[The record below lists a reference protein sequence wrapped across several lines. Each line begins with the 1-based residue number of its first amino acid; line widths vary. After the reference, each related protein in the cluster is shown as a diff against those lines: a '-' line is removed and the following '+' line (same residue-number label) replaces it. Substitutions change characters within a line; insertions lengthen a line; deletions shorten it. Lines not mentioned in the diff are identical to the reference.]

1 MKAFILTRQSSSDS
15 NDPEESLSL
24 DVQVKECKAL
34 AKSKDIEVIDVF
46 KEPNTSG
53 RLFPQGYE
61 ALAAQDIIY
70 MNWCRETRKIGQYR
84 KGLGEIL
91 RRLDEVD
98 CIICYDI
105 TRFFRPLNGS
115 YLSNL
120 LTQTLQANG
129 VKLLTVREG
138 EIDFSRFTDS
148 LVSSL
153 TSQINSEQ
161 LLIQRDKAKSAL
173 KKLRDAGEFHSG
185 LSHAFGYRHTGRRFE
200 VVIDEEEAKIVR
212 DIFRLYNNSASMSE
226 ITQHIFRTY
235 GEKYSSMCNN
245 VALRRIIKKPVY
257 AGYMFN
263 SEGELIKCKQT
274 EGKEIIDLA
283 TWLAAYKKYESR
295 MTRTLRPKKD
305 TWLPLSPYMWCGHC
319 GSKMYIRIGDKG
331 LYFYAC
337 MRHLRIGG
345 ERCGNAIDIDKDEV
359 YGVGLHQA
367 IRPILLALAIEKMKN
382 SKSTSEI
389 ESKISVIDMKLSE
402 NAKKEKKFTDM
413 FMSASMSEE
422 VYDNAMKELK
432 QKNESLKKERMQL
445 EREKQ
450 SDPTTFE
457 WTKLQMKFR
466 GDRLSNAEFETL
478 ANELIKKIVVF
489 KEFIEVKTT
498 MGDVT
503 IPRWHYWKWHLI
515 CNFKLEMRKQQ
526 AAVYFYKGKA
536 RIITAKERESAKM
549 FAVLGNV
556 KLFSID

>member
-53 RLFPQGYE
+53 RLFPCNYE

-70 MNWCRETRKIGQYR
+70 MNWCKETRKTGQYR

-120 LTQTLQANG
+120 LTQTLQVNG

-138 EIDFSRFTDS
+138 EIDFGKFTDS

-161 LLIQRDKAKSAL
+161 LLIQREKAISAL
-173 KKLRDAGEFHSG
+173 KKLRDNGEFHSG
-185 LSHAFGYRHTGRRFE
+185 LSHAFGYKHTGRRFE

-212 DIFRLYNNSASMSE
+212 DIFRLFNSAASLSE
-226 ITQHIFRTY
+226 ITQYLFKTY
-235 GEKYSSMCNN
+235 GEKYRSICYHI
-245 VALRRIIKKPVY
+245 ALRRIIRKPVY

-263 SEGELIKCKQT
+263 SDGELIRCKQT
-274 EGKEIIDLA
+274 EGKEIIDLQ
-283 TWLAAYKKYESR
+283 TWMTAYKKLESR
-295 MTRTLRPKKD
+295 KQRVLRPKRD

-319 GSKMYIRIGDKG
+319 GSKMLIKIGAG
-331 LYFYAC
+331 RLYYYTC
-337 MRHLRIGG
+337 NKHLRFGG
-345 ERCGNAIDIDKDEV
+345 ENCKNGIDIDKDEK

-367 IRPILLALAIEKMKN
+367 IKPLLLALAIEKMKN
-382 SKSTSEI
+382 SKSTSDI
-389 ESKISVIDMKLSE
+389 EEKISVIEMKLNE
-402 NAKKEKKFTDM
+402 TAKKEKKFTEM
-413 FMSASMSEE
+413 YMSASMSEE
-422 VYDNAMKELK
+422 VYDTAMKELK
-432 QKNESLKKERMQL
+432 LKTDSLKKERMKL
-445 EREKQ
+445 EREMQ
-450 SDPTTFE
+450 SDPSEFE
-457 WTKLQMKFR
+457 WTKLMMKFR
-466 GDRLSNAEFETL
+466 GDALTEAEYEL
-478 ANELIKKIVVF
+478 LVNELIKKIVVY

-503 IPRWHYWKWHLI
+503 LPRYHYWKWHLV
-515 CNFKLEMRKQQ
+515 CNFHLEMKKQK

-536 RIITAKERESAKM
+536 RIIRDYSNAEKIGQ
-549 FAVLGNV
+549 LGDV
-556 KLFSID
+556 GFFMCD

>member
-34 AKSKDIEVIDVF
+34 AKSNDIEVIDVF

-53 RLFPQGYE
+53 RLFPCNYE

-70 MNWCRETRKIGQYR
+70 LNWCKETRKIGQYR

-120 LTQTLQANG
+120 LTQTLQVNG

-185 LSHAFGYRHTGRRFE
+185 LSHAFGYKHTGRRFE

-212 DIFRLYNNSASMSE
+212 DIFRLYNSAASLSE
-226 ITQHIFRTY
+226 ITQYLFKTY
-235 GEKYSSMCNN
+235 GEKYRSICYH
-245 VALRRIIKKPVY
+245 VALRRIIRKPVY

-263 SEGELIKCKQT
+263 SDGELIRCKQT
-274 EGKEIIDLA
+274 EGKEIIDLQ
-283 TWLAAYKKYESR
+283 TWMTAYKKLESR
-295 MTRTLRPKKD
+295 KQRVLRPKRD

-319 GSKMYIRIGDKG
+319 GSKMLIKIGAG
-331 LYFYAC
+331 RLYYYTC
-337 MRHLRIGG
+337 NKHLRFGG
-345 ERCGNAIDIDKDEV
+345 ENCKNGIDIDKDEK

-367 IRPILLALAIEKMKN
+367 IKPLLLALAIEKMKN
-382 SKSTSEI
+382 SKSTSDI
-389 ESKISVIDMKLSE
+389 EEKISVIEMKLNE
-402 NAKKEKKFTDM
+402 TAKKEKKFTEM
-413 FMSASMSEE
+413 YMSASMSEE
-422 VYDNAMKELK
+422 VYDTAMKELK
-432 QKNESLKKERMQL
+432 LKTDSLKKERMKL
-445 EREKQ
+445 EREMQ
-450 SDPTTFE
+450 SDPSEFE

-466 GDRLSNAEFETL
+466 GDALTEAEYEFL
-478 ANELIKKIVVF
+478 VNELIKKIVVY

-503 IPRWHYWKWHLI
+503 LPRYHYWKWHLV
-515 CNFKLEMRKQQ
+515 CNFILEMKKQK

-536 RIITAKERESAKM
+536 RIIRDYSNAEKIGQ
-549 FAVLGNV
+549 LGEVN
-556 KLFSID
+556 IYQIN